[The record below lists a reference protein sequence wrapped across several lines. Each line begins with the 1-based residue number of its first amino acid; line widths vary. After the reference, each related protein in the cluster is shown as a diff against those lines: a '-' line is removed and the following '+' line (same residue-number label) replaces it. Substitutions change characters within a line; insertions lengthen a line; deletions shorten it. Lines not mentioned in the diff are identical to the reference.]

1 MSQLL
6 DLLNQF
12 THQHDQNRLVY
23 NQDWLSN
30 QRALILL
37 GQRNGATATVD
48 DYGNVY
54 LDFPG
59 QMNDRPVA
67 TGSHMDTV
75 KHGGRYDGLYGVLGG
90 FCAIQQIYEQHGI
103 PKHPLRLISFSEE
116 EGSRFPATFT
126 GSKYYTGT
134 LQTEVIS
141 DKQGITFDEARRLAV
156 TQLQQLPHV
165 KTQRVA
171 LPVTFTEL
179 HIEQGPRL
187 AESHKKIGLVTG
199 IVAQKRYE
207 VTVYGQANHAGTTP
221 MAQRQDAIAIA
232 SLLMTKLYT
241 LATNEAEYLT
251 FTIGE
256 IYVSPNVSNVVAESC
271 RFTIDCRTNTD
282 YQLKRFVAQMMQLI
296 AQVNQVT
303 ITETLQV
310 AASRLSV
317 DLLTQNVT
325 LAKQMNYPFQT
336 LFSGAGHDSQIMS
349 QFVPTTMIFVPSE
362 AGISHAP
369 TEYTKPADLLIGVS
383 LLSASLFAQA
393 NGVW

>member
-1 MSQLL
+1 
-6 DLLNQF
+6 
-12 THQHDQNRLVY
+12 
-23 NQDWLSN
+23 
-30 QRALILL
+30 
-37 GQRNGATATVD
+37 
-48 DYGNVY
+48 
-54 LDFPG
+54 
-59 QMNDRPVA
+59 
-67 TGSHMDTV
+67 
-75 KHGGRYDGLYGVLGG
+75 
-90 FCAIQQIYEQHGI
+90 
-103 PKHPLRLISFSEE
+103 
-116 EGSRFPATFT
+116 
-126 GSKYYTGT
+126 
-134 LQTEVIS
+134 
-141 DKQGITFDEARRLAV
+141 
-156 TQLQQLPHV
+156 
-165 KTQRVA
+165 
-171 LPVTFTEL
+171 
-179 HIEQGPRL
+179 
-187 AESHKKIGLVTG
+187 
-199 IVAQKRYE
+199 
-207 VTVYGQANHAGTTP
+207 
-221 MAQRQDAIAIA
+221 
-232 SLLMTKLYT
+232 MTKLYT

-256 IYVSPNVSNVVAESC
+256 IHVSPNVSNVVAESC

-369 TEYTKPADLLIGVS
+369 TEYTKPADLLTGVS